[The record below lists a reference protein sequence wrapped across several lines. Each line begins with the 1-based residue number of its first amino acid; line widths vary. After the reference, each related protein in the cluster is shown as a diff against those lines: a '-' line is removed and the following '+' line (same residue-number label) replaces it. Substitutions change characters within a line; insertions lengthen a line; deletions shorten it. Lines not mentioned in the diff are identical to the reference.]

1 MSGGRGVRG
10 NQEVSPLFVLRG
22 GGGGR
27 IATAPEAT
35 SKEGGSWGKHGFPH
49 GSEPKARDAH
59 ARSIASTSSAVG
71 SDGWAP
77 KRDAAS
83 APAAHAR
90 RSASSGSRSSRSE
103 TTRQAVKA
111 SPAAV
116 PSTASTRGGRAR
128 AIPRPCSAKTAP
140 PSPIRP
146 AARRHSPTPP

>member
-49 GSEPKARDAH
+49 GSEPKARWGH

-111 SPAAV
+111 SPAAG
-116 PSTASTRGGRAR
+116 PSTASTPGR
-128 AIPRPCSAKTAP
+128 PG
-140 PSPIRP
+140 P
-146 AARRHSPTPP
+146 ANSWPGSGQT